1 MEQRTSTFTAVT
13 MGSILA
19 IVAVIAYVVM
29 ATLDSDASTI
39 KDFVSFVSPWVAVLI
54 LARKTDNIEAQ
65 ATRIEHNTNG
75 TLSSHID
82 SVARRAAELALQN
95 KD

>member
-1 MEQRTSTFTAVT
+1 MHRYPSTFNAVA

-65 ATRIEHNTNG
+65 ATRIENNTNG

-82 SVARRAAELALQN
+82 SVAQRAVELTLQN

>member
-1 MEQRTSTFTAVT
+1 MRQHPPTFNAVT

-75 TLSSHID
+75 ALSSHID
-82 SVARRAAELALQN
+82 SVARRAAELTLQN

>member
-1 MEQRTSTFTAVT
+1 MEQRTSTFNAVT

-39 KDFVSFVSPWVAVLI
+39 KDFISFVSPWVAVLI

-82 SVARRAAELALQN
+82 TVARRAAELALQN

>member
-1 MEQRTSTFTAVT
+1 MRQHPSTFNAVT

-19 IVAVIAYVVM
+19 VVAIIAYAVM
-29 ATLDSDASTI
+29 ATVGSDTSTI

-65 ATRIEHNTNG
+65 TVRIENNTNG

-82 SVARRAAELALQN
+82 SVAQRAVELALQN

>member
-1 MEQRTSTFTAVT
+1 MERQTSTFTAVT
-13 MGSILA
+13 LGSILA
-19 IVAVIAYVVM
+19 VVAIIAYAVM
-29 ATLDSDASTI
+29 AALGSDTSTI

-65 ATRIEHNTNG
+65 TVRIERNTNG

>member
-1 MEQRTSTFTAVT
+1 MQKHQTTFTAVT

-65 ATRIEHNTNG
+65 AARIENNTNG

-82 SVARRAAELALQN
+82 SVAKRAAELALQN

>member
-1 MEQRTSTFTAVT
+1 MHRHQSTFTAVT

-19 IVAVIAYVVM
+19 IVAIIAYAVM
-29 ATLDSDASTI
+29 ATVGSDTSTI

-65 ATRIEHNTNG
+65 AARIENNTNG

-82 SVARRAAELALQN
+82 SVAQRAVELTLQN

>member
-1 MEQRTSTFTAVT
+1 MKQPSTFTAVT

-29 ATLDSDASTI
+29 ATLDSDAGTI

-75 TLSSHID
+75 ALSSHID
-82 SVARRAAELALQN
+82 SVAQRAVELTLQN

>member
-1 MEQRTSTFTAVT
+1 

-65 ATRIEHNTNG
+65 ATRIENNTNG

-82 SVARRAAELALQN
+82 SVAKRAAELALQN

>member
-1 MEQRTSTFTAVT
+1 MEQRTPTFTAVT

-82 SVARRAAELALQN
+82 SVAQRAVELTLQN